1 MSPTFIGLGDIK
13 KFKVCFLPI
22 PMLRLNSFWVPSSF
36 FKAKS
41 LTTYSTTISTSP
53 CFRKNFKQILYKN
66 LNRKFYLLCWMAC
79 WCLPS
84 LFALQKRKTNLGFYI
99 IGYWR
104 WKIIFDLP
112 PFWIMGKELLKSNKI
127 QKMKWKQKSFY
138 LILNFQSLK
147 FLLHDTKRQ

>member
-13 KFKVCFLPI
+13 KFKVCLLPI
-22 PMLRLNSFWVPSSF
+22 PMLWLNSFWVPSSF

-104 WKIIFDLP
+104 WKIILNLP
-112 PFWIMGKELLKSNKI
+112 PFRIMDEELQN
-127 QKMKWKQKSFY
+127 QNMKWKKKNNQLMF
-138 LILNFQSLK
+138 LFDFELPILEVPNS
-147 FLLHDTKRQ
+147 